1 MSRTVIIIPSRLQAK
16 RLPEKPLKI
25 IKGKEMILHVLNLAI
40 KSGIGEV
47 VVATPDKKIFELIEK
62 NGGKSFLT
70 NKTHETGTDRIFEVF
85 ENYYS
90 NKPEFVINLQ
100 GDMPNLDPKEII
112 SLSNYLNK
120 GLCDVVTLAASI
132 KNNDE
137 IEDKNVVKVF
147 TKDDLKKSNFS
158 ESLDFQR
165 NINSKQNNFIYHHI
179 GIYGFTNKALIKY
192 VNLKRSKLELERNLE
207 QMRVLDNNMKIHVG
221 LSNSLPLSVDTEKDL
236 QEIIKEMNLE

>member
-40 KSGIGEV
+40 KSGVGEV

-70 NKTHETGTDRIFEVF
+70 NKIHETGTDRIFEVF
-85 ENYYS
+85 EKYYS

-100 GDMPNLDPKEII
+100 GDMPNLDPNEII

-132 KNNDE
+132 KNNEE
-137 IEDKNVVKVF
+137 IEDKNVVKVI
-147 TKDDLKKSNFS
+147 TKEDLKKSNFS
-158 ESLDFQR
+158 EALDFKRQ
-165 NINSKQNNFIYHHI
+165 SLKSEDKFFFHHI
-179 GIYGFTNKALIKY
+179 GIYVFRPETLKKF
-192 VNLKRSKLELERNLE
+192 VNLKSSVLEKKRNLE
-207 QMRVLDNNMKIHVG
+207 QMRALQNNMKIDV
-221 LSNSLPLSVDTEKDL
+221 LYTDSDPLSVDTQADLEEIKNLMEK
-236 QEIIKEMNLE
+236 

>member
-40 KSGIGEV
+40 KSGVGEV

-90 NKPEFVINLQ
+90 NKPEFVINFL
-100 GDMPNLDPKEII
+100 
-112 SLSNYLNK
+112 SL
-120 GLCDVVTLAASI
+120 
-132 KNNDE
+132 
-137 IEDKNVVKVF
+137 
-147 TKDDLKKSNFS
+147 
-158 ESLDFQR
+158 
-165 NINSKQNNFIYHHI
+165 
-179 GIYGFTNKALIKY
+179 
-192 VNLKRSKLELERNLE
+192 
-207 QMRVLDNNMKIHVG
+207 
-221 LSNSLPLSVDTEKDL
+221 
-236 QEIIKEMNLE
+236 